1 MSKWV
6 DGQEDCL
13 NSEGSRRAW
22 YSFEFSAAVP
32 ETTPGISLL
41 LVPGAHTRYQNI
53 GSRGAVASHCLGP
66 HFNGSGMRVSYI
78 FYPQQEVISCLQN
91 GASQGKA

>member
-1 MSKWV
+1 MRVLGELGIVLSS
-6 DGQEDCL
+6 L
-13 NSEGSRRAW
+13 LRS
-22 YSFEFSAAVP
+22 P

-91 GASQGKA
+91 GTSQGKA